1 MNKSLLI
8 LVISSLLGIKASKLV
23 AQKPVFGSKN
33 DSLAYELMDRHKKV
47 NASNLSMNGFRIQI
61 YFGSERAKAQELKSQ
76 FASDYPLIPA
86 YLIYQQPYFKVRV
99 GDFKS
104 RLEAVGFLR
113 KIENDFTT
121 TFIVPDEVKLPE
133 IE

>member
-8 LVISSLLGIKASKLV
+8 LTIASLLGIKTSILV
-23 AQKPVFGSKN
+23 AQKPVFSSKN
-33 DSLAYELMDRHKKV
+33 DSLAFELIDRYKKL
-47 NASNLSMNGFRIQI
+47 NAANLTMSGFRIQI
-61 YFGSERAKAQELKSQ
+61 YFGSERMKAQELKSQ
-76 FASDYPLIPA
+76 FNNDYPLIPA
-86 YLIYQQPYFKVRV
+86 YLIYQQPNFKVRV